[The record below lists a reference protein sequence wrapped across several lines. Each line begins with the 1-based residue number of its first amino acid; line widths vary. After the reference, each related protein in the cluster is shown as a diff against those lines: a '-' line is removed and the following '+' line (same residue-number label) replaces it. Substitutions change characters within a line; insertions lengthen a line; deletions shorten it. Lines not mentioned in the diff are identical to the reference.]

1 MKSTS
6 HHHSKSQTAA
16 MRVPDARRRQL
27 LKLLASGEFRSG
39 EQLAKD
45 LRVTRSA
52 VWKLI
57 GKLRALGIDIEAA
70 SRHGYRLPGP
80 VQLYDGAAI
89 KAALQPTTQESIHS
103 IDALLTVDSTNRYL
117 VDAPQAPLDRM
128 QVCAAE
134 VQTAGRGR
142 RGRSWLAPFGS
153 GVCLSVSWQFA
164 ESPPTFS
171 ALSLAVGVAIV
182 RALRRF
188 GLDGVRLKWPN
199 DIVIA
204 HRKLAGILIDLRG
217 EAGGPARVVI
227 GTGMNLH
234 LPPDVRLSLAEQQ
247 AALATDL
254 HEHLRERT
262 PDRNVLVA
270 AMLDELVAALRTFE
284 HSGFAA
290 FEAEWRTLDSMRDTS
305 VRVLSA
311 NETINGIARG
321 VAADG
326 SLQVEVQGQVRRFM
340 SGDVSLRAADK

>member
-1 MKSTS
+1 MKSTT
-6 HHHSKSQTAA
+6 HHHTKAQIAA
-16 MRVPDARRRQL
+16 SRVPDARRRQL

-57 GKLRALGIDIEAA
+57 GKLRNLGIEIEAA

-80 VQLYDGAAI
+80 VQLYDAQAI
-89 KAALQPTTQESIHS
+89 RSALQSASQEAIHS
-103 IDALLTVDSTNRYL
+103 IDALLTVDSTNRHL
-117 VDAPQAPLDRM
+117 VDMAAAPIDRM
-128 QVCAAE
+128 QVCVAE

-153 GVCLSVSWQFA
+153 GVCMSVSWQFA

-171 ALSLAVGVAIV
+171 ALSLAIGVAIV

-188 GLDGVRLKWPN
+188 GLESVKLKWPN
-199 DIVIA
+199 DVVIA

-217 EAGGPARVVI
+217 EAGGPSRVVI
-227 GTGMNLH
+227 GVGMNLH
-234 LPPDVRLSLAEQQ
+234 LPPAVRLSLAEQQ

-270 AMLDELVAALRTFE
+270 AVLDELVATLRTFE
-284 HSGFAA
+284 RNGFAA
-290 FEAEWRTLDSMRDTS
+290 FESEWRGLDSMRDKP

-340 SGDVSLRAADK
+340 SGDVSLRAAEK